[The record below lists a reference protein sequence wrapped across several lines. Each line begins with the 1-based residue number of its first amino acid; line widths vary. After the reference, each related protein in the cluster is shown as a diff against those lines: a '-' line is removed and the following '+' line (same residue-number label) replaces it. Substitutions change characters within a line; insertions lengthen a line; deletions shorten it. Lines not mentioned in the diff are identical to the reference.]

1 MMDFKEWLLNE
12 AKADI
17 IGLGFPEIIAKI
29 LHERFGNLAY
39 LIAKWFR
46 DYKYQP
52 DPKPDNWW
60 LQTTSSLRGTSLYD
74 LTDLY
79 KSTTDEDSYKK
90 ALYRKGISDE
100 NFLDLDYE
108 KQELKKQIENQFLND
123 YFFKDEFINQVIA
136 GQIKDINNYKKLNFK
151 SARDKFDK
159 KSIFQEREPLKT
171 YSNGYKW
178 IDVGQRCQLV
188 GGLMK
193 NCGSAGLMSMD
204 EDRTLLV
211 LFDDKN
217 KPHIIVTYSP
227 NEKRI
232 AQDQGIGSTEPKEKY
247 HDYILDLANFLNVRY
262 DVEKSKSPK
271 LIAKY
276 LISKATNDFQEI
288 PIKDDWSAYFKFK
301 LNGKDYI
308 TNSREFISLDD
319 IHKVEQAIQSKKIE
333 LKNNY
338 GNLIQRTF
346 NHQNRD
352 ILMNLGIN
360 FQRLSSL
367 ENVE

>member
-1 MMDFKEWLLNE
+1 MMDFKEWLLTE

-17 IGLGFPEIIAKI
+17 VGLGFPAIIATI
-29 LHERFGNLAY
+29 LHEHFGNLAY

-60 LQTTSSLRGTSLYD
+60 LQTTSSLRGTSLWD

-79 KSTTDEDSYKK
+79 KSTTDEDSYK
-90 ALYRKGISDE
+90 AA
-100 NFLDLDYE
+100 LDLDDE
-108 KQELKKQIENQFLND
+108 KQALKEQIENEFLND
-123 YFFKDEFINQVIA
+123 YFFKDEFVKEVVT

-151 SARDKFDK
+151 AARDKFDK
-159 KSIFQEREPLKT
+159 RAIFQERQPIKT
-171 YSNGYKW
+171 YPDGYKW

-211 LFDDKN
+211 LFDSKN

-232 AQDQGIGSTEPKEKY
+232 AQDQGIGSSEPKEKY

-262 DVEKSKSPK
+262 DVAKSKSPK

-276 LISKATNDFQEI
+276 LISKVTNDFQEL
-288 PIKDDWSAYFKFK
+288 PIKDDWSAFFKFK
-301 LNGKDYI
+301 LNGKDYV
-308 TNSREFISLDD
+308 TNSREFVSLDD
-319 IHKVEQAIQSKKIE
+319 IHKVEQSIQSKNIE
-333 LKNNY
+333 FKNNY
-338 GNLIQRTF
+338 GDLIQKIF
-346 NHQNRD
+346 NHQNRA
-352 ILMNLGIN
+352 ILLNLGVQ
-360 FQRLSSL
+360 FARLESL
-367 ENVE
+367 ENA